1 MAALTALASAPC
13 KLPGSTINEAATD
26 LNSLRKVADVVRK
39 MEIRAEVFPIAG
51 SFTISRGAR
60 THAHVVRVILKED
73 SHTAQGECVPYP
85 RYDESVESVTAQIEA
100 ARSAIESSCDR
111 EELQEIMPAGAA
123 RNAVDCALWD
133 LEAKKTGKTAAEI
146 AGLAPLKPAI
156 TAFTI
161 SLGDPE
167 KMRSDAQKAANRALL
182 KVKLGGDGDAERIAA
197 VREGAPDSTLIL
209 DANEAWREALFE
221 PLMAAAAKAGAKLVE
236 QPLPAGEDEILRTAA
251 RPVPVCADE
260 SLHTRGELAMLRER
274 YDCVNIKLDK
284 AGGLTEA
291 LALQREA
298 RKLGFQIMTGC
309 MVGTSLGMAPA
320 MLIAQDAEF
329 VDLDGPLLLA
339 EDREPPIEFPDSSIM
354 PPPRALWG

>member
-1 MAALTALASAPC
+1 MT
-13 KLPGSTINEAATD
+13 
-26 LNSLRKVADVVRK
+26 RK
-39 MEIRAEVFPIAG
+39 MEIKAEVFPIAG

-60 THAHVVRVILKED
+60 THAHVVRVVLQENG
-73 SHTAQGECVPYP
+73 HTAQGECVPYP

-100 ARSAIESSCDR
+100 ARAAIESGCGR

-133 LEAKKTGKTAAEI
+133 LEAKETGKTAAEI
-146 AGLAPLKPAI
+146 AGLPPLKPAI

-167 KMRSDAQKAANRALL
+167 KMLGDARTAAHRELL

-197 VREGAPDSTLIL
+197 VREGAPRSTIIL
-209 DANEAWREALFE
+209 DANEAWRESLFE
-221 PLMAAAAKAGAKLVE
+221 PLMAVAAEAGAALVE
-236 QPLPAGEDEILRTAA
+236 QPLPAGDDAILKSVA

-260 SLHTRGELAMLRER
+260 SLHTRADLAALRER

-291 LALQREA
+291 LMLQREA

-339 EDREPPIEFPDSSIM
+339 EDREPPIEFPGSSIM

>member
-1 MAALTALASAPC
+1 
-13 KLPGSTINEAATD
+13 
-26 LNSLRKVADVVRK
+26 
-39 MEIRAEVFPIAG
+39 MEIKAEVFQIAG

-60 THAHVVRVILKED
+60 THAHVVRVVLQENG
-73 SHTAQGECVPYP
+73 HTAQGECVPYP

-100 ARSAIESSCDR
+100 ARAAIELGCGR

-133 LEAKKTGKTAAEI
+133 LEAKETGKTAAEI
-146 AGLAPLKPAI
+146 AGLPPLKPAI

-167 KMRSDAQKAANRALL
+167 KMLGDARNAAHRELL

-197 VREGAPDSTLIL
+197 VREGAPRSTIIL
-209 DANEAWREALFE
+209 DANEAWRESLFE
-221 PLMAAAAKAGAKLVE
+221 PLMAAAAEAGAALVE
-236 QPLPAGEDEILRTAA
+236 QPLPAGDDAILKSVA

-260 SLHTRGELAMLRER
+260 SLHTRTDLAALRER

-291 LALQREA
+291 LMLQREA
-298 RKLGFQIMTGC
+298 RALGFQIMTGC

-339 EDREPPIEFPDSSIM
+339 EDREPPIEFPGSSIM

>member
-1 MAALTALASAPC
+1 
-13 KLPGSTINEAATD
+13 
-26 LNSLRKVADVVRK
+26 

-60 THAHVVRVILKED
+60 THAHVVRVVLQEN

-85 RYDESVESVTAQIEA
+85 RYDESVESVTAQIET
-100 ARSAIESSCDR
+100 ARAAIESDCGRD
-111 EELQEIMPAGAA
+111 ELQEIMPAGAA

-146 AGLAPLKPAI
+146 AGLPPLKPAI

-161 SLGDPE
+161 SLGAPE
-167 KMRSDAQKAANRALL
+167 KMLSDARSAAHRELL

-197 VREGAPDSTLIL
+197 VREGAPEATIIL
-209 DANEAWREALFE
+209 DANEAWHESLFE
-221 PLMAAAAKAGAKLVE
+221 PLMAAAVKAGAALVE
-236 QPLPAGEDEILRTAA
+236 QPLPAGEDAILQSAA

-260 SLHTRGELAMLRER
+260 SLHTRAELAALRER

-291 LALQREA
+291 LVLQREA

-339 EDREPPIEFPDSSIM
+339 EDREPPMEFPGSSIM